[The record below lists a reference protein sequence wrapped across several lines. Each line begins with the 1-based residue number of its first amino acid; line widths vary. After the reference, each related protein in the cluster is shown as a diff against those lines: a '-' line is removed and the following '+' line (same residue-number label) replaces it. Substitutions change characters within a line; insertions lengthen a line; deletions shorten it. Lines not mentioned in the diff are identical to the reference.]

1 VPLERVRGAEAS
13 IKYVLPS
20 TIAVSAKPP
29 VVTPTEI
36 HLAVEV
42 KNNGETSENVIVFA
56 DKNPLHI
63 RLIETALVKYK
74 PSASVPPEPPPPHR
88 FAIKEGQVLSFTRM
102 IKKSDLDFKPSQVS
116 IEWEF
121 LV

>member
-1 VPLERVRGAEAS
+1 MPLERVRGAEAS